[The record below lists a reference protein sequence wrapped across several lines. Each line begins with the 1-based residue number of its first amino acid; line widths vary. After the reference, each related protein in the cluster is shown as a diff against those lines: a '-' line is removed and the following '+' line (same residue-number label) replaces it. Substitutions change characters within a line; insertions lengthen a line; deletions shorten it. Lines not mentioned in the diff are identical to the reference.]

1 MHLVVLAAA
10 LAYVEL
16 VTALP
21 RPRRSQ
27 GFRRRRR

>member
-21 RPRRSQ
+21 RPKRTR
-27 GFRRRRR
+27 GFPGRRR

>member
-1 MHLVVLAAA
+1 MHLIVLAAA

-21 RPRRSQ
+21 RRRASR
-27 GFRRRRR
+27 GFPIRAR